1 MQKHLINS
9 LAGGGGTQC
18 FSYNQ
23 QGIQS
28 RLIPSFLAL
37 SVITAL
43 HSPLQAAWVINDS
56 DSTNRTEQ
64 IDATISSNITLNNKN
79 TAIYTDGSSPIGTLT
94 INDGVTIQVNK
105 NGGKGIEIN
114 TGNGGT
120 HVNNI
125 TNNGHINT
133 KGTGISINDRSS
145 AETITI
151 GANGSITSANGNAI
165 YVGNSSRV
173 NHIDIQG
180 ATTGSGGI
188 INRGTI
194 GVQTTTQ
201 PNGIIKVTGSIVSS
215 NRGATALTNH
225 GTIHGG
231 INIEN
236 GGTLTGGSQGV
247 NNAFY
252 VAIHN
257 NGGTING
264 DIKIGEG
271 STLNGGIMNYASYYG
286 GFSRLNGNIEVA
298 GTINGTNIGIQN
310 SFGKISGDV
319 KITDKGKVTSN
330 IWNQGTIEGKIEIKG
345 KVDGLI
351 ANRPTGVIKK
361 DIEVSGGTIT
371 NNISNW
377 GTIEA
382 GIKVEN
388 GANITGDIYNEKTI
402 QNGIDITNSQIGGN
416 IVNSGSNANT
426 GAINITGTSD
436 IKGSIVNQ
444 NGATFNNQITLDQ
457 NSKLGGISNNAN
469 STMSG
474 QLTLNGEV
482 GAINNAGKFDS
493 TLTLSN
499 KVGEINNAEGGT
511 ISNDITIN
519 QNGSVGTLANA
530 GTMQNITIQQQGKVE
545 NITNSGTMKDITNNA
560 TTGTLTLT
568 NSGGTIDKITNGNG
582 ATATIRNQ
590 GKITNGIIND
600 GGTLTVFNDFRKDE
614 SAANGYHTIGEIGK
628 TANGVHIENNNNGKL
643 HLNAWYFNKEDFTT
657 QEERKNN
664 ALLVDGNYA
673 GITLGDVFVNTQG
686 LDVDKTYN
694 ANTLIADKDG
704 DAVGDKINNGQG
716 IDVNKL
722 HSVSG
727 IYKFENF
734 GGKGEYRAIINR
746 DELSGKSLA
755 QSIIYSQR
763 VRNVNL
769 SRILREATTQ
779 VFVSGK
785 ESETNANGK
794 SLSQLEQLHTNHRD
808 QNSQNHTFVIPYY
821 QNFSADL
828 GNNAKLKSNSSGMLI
843 ATQREL
849 PNDYGVLGIYTGFEN
864 ADQKVNAQRLDLDG
878 NSYYAGLT
886 YNHSFY
892 EDDLTTYFMNLT
904 TKLDYIER
912 DVTKTYLGYIGS
924 ASSTAKVFGY
934 GANARVGLSHYLK
947 NDAKITPQI
956 GFNYLGMHSKPF
968 TLNHLGGTREHY
980 YSQNFNF
987 VDAVATIKYETPWIN
1002 RFKTSLA
1009 LGTIINVYKDAEGTL
1024 HLDNN
1029 FLSSELD
1036 IARLYGVVQGGI
1048 SYDLT
1053 KDSDISLG
1061 YSGIFSSAN
1070 TIRSHAFMFRYAWWW

>member
-1 MQKHLINS
+1 MQQFSQTLTRGGGVDSSSKSANANPTRLSLSLVCLLTLSSVAVASTLTIPPNDANS
-9 LAGGGGTQC
+9 LTITNNTSGNVDRHMWAGGGKRHEDTDQNGWRNGGDFSTVKNTSKYPLNFDYMSFAYKYRKMPQVNLLLRNNTKVDYLSIHYLREGNMDVPWQLMQVNGLNGSSGSGNRNLTIGT
-18 FSYNQ
+18 FDVKGDVKFEIKLGGKSTIDTLNNTAE
-23 QGIQS
+23 
-28 RLIPSFLAL
+28 RLNIKVNNENGTDTL
-37 SVITAL
+37 
-43 HSPLQAAWVINDS
+43 
-56 DSTNRTEQ
+56 
-64 IDATISSNITLNNKN
+64 TISTLNQTTTGNSQIFKNVTIDTFNLKNGKSYQRGGSVGTLNLQDGEFHLGARDDLSQAEHDGVVDNLVLQKGTFKQYKGEINNITLTSDKETASFTANNDFK
-79 TAIYTDGSSPIGTLT
+79 DGS
-94 INDGVTIQVNK
+94 
-105 NGGKGIEIN
+105 
-114 TGNGGT
+114 
-120 HVNNI
+120 
-125 TNNGHINT
+125 
-133 KGTGISINDRSS
+133 KGTYDGLISKVDKQ
-145 AETITI
+145 
-151 GANGSITSANGNAI
+151 
-165 YVGNSSRV
+165 V
-173 NHIDIQG
+173 
-180 ATTGSGGI
+180 SGE
-188 INRGTI
+188 NT
-194 GVQTTTQ
+194 
-201 PNGIIKVTGSIVSS
+201 VTFG
-215 NRGATALTNH
+215 
-225 GTIHGG
+225 
-231 INIEN
+231 
-236 GGTLTGGSQGV
+236 
-247 NNAFY
+247 
-252 VAIHN
+252 N
-257 NGGTING
+257 NGGTITT
-264 DIKIGEG
+264 
-271 STLNGGIMNYASYYG
+271 TL
-286 GFSRLNGNIEVA
+286 
-298 GTINGTNIGIQN
+298 T
-310 SFGKISGDV
+310 
-319 KITDKGKVTSN
+319 
-330 IWNQGTIEGKIEIKG
+330 
-345 KVDGLI
+345 
-351 ANRPTGVIKK
+351 
-361 DIEVSGGTIT
+361 
-371 NNISNW
+371 
-377 GTIEA
+377 
-382 GIKVEN
+382 
-388 GANITGDIYNEKTI
+388 
-402 QNGIDITNSQIGGN
+402 
-416 IVNSGSNANT
+416 
-426 GAINITGTSD
+426 
-436 IKGSIVNQ
+436 
-444 NGATFNNQITLDQ
+444 
-457 NSKLGGISNNAN
+457 
-469 STMSG
+469 SG
-474 QLTLNGEV
+474 QLT
-482 GAINNAGKFDS
+482 ID
-493 TLTLSN
+493 N
-499 KVGEINNAEGGT
+499 KKG
-511 ISNDITIN
+511 
-519 QNGSVGTLANA
+519 
-530 GTMQNITIQQQGKVE
+530 
-545 NITNSGTMKDITNNA
+545 DITNNGEVSSLDVSQKVGSA
-560 TTGTLTLT
+560 IVYNSNGASIEKLTSNDDSTIHNQGKITDLDFKGGSVNNHNGGEIT
-568 NSGGTIDKITNGNG
+568 KLDLKGGSLNNAGTITTLNNTNGTAINNEG
-582 ATATIRNQ
+582 TITTFTNTNKNTATIRNQ

-628 TANGVHIENNNNGKL
+628 TANGVHIENKNNGKL
-643 HLNAWYFNKEDFTT
+643 HLDAWYFNKEDFTT

-664 ALLVDGNYA
+664 ALLVNGNYA

-694 ANTLIADKDG
+694 ANTFIADKDG
-704 DAVGDKINNGQG
+704 NMVGDKINNGQG

-794 SLSQLEQLHTNHRD
+794 SLSQLERLHTNHRD
-808 QNSQNHTFVIPYY
+808 ENSQNHTFVIPYY

-843 ATQREL
+843 ATQRQL

-864 ADQKVNAQRLDLDG
+864 AEQKVNAQRLDLDG

-924 ASSTAKVFGY
+924 VSSTAKVFGY

-987 VDAVATIKYETPWIN
+987 IDAVATIKYETPWIN

-1024 HLDNN
+1024 YLDNN